1 VEIIRDP
8 YQFQAHCAALDGSL
22 ALGFVPTM
30 GALHAGHIS
39 LVRASRRVDEVTAV
53 SIFVNPTQF
62 GPNEDFDRYPRQL
75 ETDCG
80 VLEKEGVQV
89 VFAPSA
95 EDMYAK
101 GDTTRVEVEG
111 LGERL
116 CGASRPGH
124 FRGVA
129 TIVFKLFQL
138 GAPTRAY
145 FGQKDAAQVAVI
157 RRMIQDLFLPVE
169 LVVCPIVRERDG
181 LALSSRNAYLS
192 PEERYSARV
201 ISRSLRIMGEH
212 FDDGERSAAAL
223 LLKGTEIIESEP
235 GLKLD
240 YLTVVDGDTLQPL
253 STVGPGSLIAIAAF
267 AGATRLIDNA
277 RVDHDGVY
285 LL

>member
-1 VEIIRDP
+1 
-8 YQFQAHCAALDGSL
+8 
-22 ALGFVPTM
+22 
-30 GALHAGHIS
+30 
-39 LVRASRRVDEVTAV
+39 

-116 CGASRPGH
+116 CGARRPGH

-181 LALSSRNAYLS
+181 LA
-192 PEERYSARV
+192 
-201 ISRSLRIMGEH
+201 
-212 FDDGERSAAAL
+212 
-223 LLKGTEIIESEP
+223 
-235 GLKLD
+235 
-240 YLTVVDGDTLQPL
+240 
-253 STVGPGSLIAIAAF
+253 
-267 AGATRLIDNA
+267 
-277 RVDHDGVY
+277 
-285 LL
+285 